1 MNVLQQY
8 TTSLGFTQ
16 YEFILIFN
24 FRKMTSQLL
33 EVLLL
38 LSTGHLFGLYN
49 PNQVADALAIPKARL
64 YRVLKALVLGRTGIF
79 I

>member
-1 MNVLQQY
+1 MQQY
-8 TTSLGFTQ
+8 VTKYLMFFQTLLYS
-16 YEFILIFN
+16 N

-49 PNQVADALAIPKARL
+49 PNQVTDALSIPKAKL
-64 YRVLKALVLGRTGIF
+64 YIKNR
-79 I
+79 